1 MNFKNFFAS
10 VLAVAAIAVACNPTE
25 GDPKEASLK
34 LEGENEFTLNSK
46 TQTIEVSIL
55 STRDWTATPSADW
68 LVVDPESGSA
78 SDKAQKVEIT
88 VLENTSYDRK
98 ATVTFSIGT
107 TSKKVTVNQ
116 TGNAAAPN
124 GTKESPFD
132 VVTAVAKCVE
142 TGETVT
148 SQKFYTKGIVSAIKD
163 ASGIEKFGNVS
174 FFITDDGNVSETTLL
189 VFQALYLGGEKFTSE
204 DQIKVGDRVTVY
216 GALVNFKGKT
226 PETEGKGSTS
236 IVVLND
242 EEKYVEDGGNG
253 GEVTTEPKGSGTADD
268 PFNAAAALQ
277 KCVEIGTT
285 ASEEE
290 YYVKGIISSGLDIST
305 QYGNATFKI
314 SDDGTTDK
322 DEFTIF
328 RCYFLNGDKFAS
340 TDQLKLGDEVLVKG
354 KLINYYGNT
363 PEMNQGGTIISI
375 NGGTEV
381 ADYLTVSKASAEVS
395 AEAGS
400 IELSVSSNTS
410 WTASCAESF
419 VTLSAA
425 SGEGNGTVTVNYAEN
440 TASETRTAT
449 VSFTGAGKT
458 VTFTLTQLE
467 AGAAAA
473 TELTWTGPS
482 DWNASDSHNPV
493 WTNGTYTITIHK
505 NDGKNAPALRAD
517 GIIRVYAKA
526 TIVVEG
532 PQMQSIVIGLSSDAG
547 YRYTTVTPNCGEVA
561 AQAAGDTEVV
571 WSGSATSVAFTVGDY
586 ATLGSDG
593 ASHAGQIRFNKI
605 TVR

>member
-1 MNFKNFFAS
+1 MNFKNFFTS
-10 VLAVAAIAVACNPTE
+10 VLAIAAIAVACNPTE
-25 GDPKEASLK
+25 GGLKEASLR
-34 LEGENEFTLNSK
+34 LEGEKDEFTLDSK

-88 VLENTSYDRK
+88 VLENTSYDRT

-107 TSKKVTVNQ
+107 TSKKVTVKQ

-148 SQKFYTKGIVSAIKD
+148 SQKYYTKGIVSAIKD
-163 ASGIEKFGNVS
+163 ASGIEKYGNVS

-226 PETEGKGSTS
+226 PETEGRGSTS

-242 EEKYVEDGGNG
+242 EEKYVEEGGNG
-253 GEVTTEPKGSGTADD
+253 GEITTEPKGSGTAED
-268 PFNAAAALQ
+268 PFNAAAAIQ

-285 ASEEE
+285 DSAEE

-328 RCYFLNGDKFAS
+328 RCYFLNGDKFVS

-354 KLINYYGNT
+354 KLVNYNSST
-363 PEMNQGGTIISI
+363 PEMTTGGQVVTV

-381 ADYLTVSKASAEVS
+381 ADYLSVSKASAEVS

-400 IELSVSSNTS
+400 IELSVISNTS
-410 WTASCAESF
+410 WTVSCAESF

-473 TELTWTGPS
+473 TELTWTK
-482 DWNASDSHNPV
+482 DEWNVTDDANVS
-493 WTNGTYTITIHK
+493 WTNGTYTVEVHK
-505 NDGKNAPALRAD
+505 NKGGTNPAVRDNGDIRA
-517 GIIRVYAKA
+517 YAKA
-526 TIVVEG
+526 TIVVSG
-532 PQMQSIVIGLSSDAG
+532 PNMSSISIVLSSDG
-547 YRYTTVTPNCGEVA
+547 GLRYTTVTADCGEVA
-561 AQAAGDTEVV
+561 AQAKGDTEVR
-571 WSGSATSVAFTVGDY
+571 WSGSSESVSFTVGDY

-593 ASHAGQIRFNKI
+593 ESKAGQIRFNKI